1 MIRVVHRGSRCWLSP
16 IPGAG
21 VKKVLDPGSGTLCD
35 VYREDDF
42 TLHGRLTTV
51 WWRLNFETFKC
62 FLMSSLVITRFDL
75 PGIYKIVLSF
85 AELVRGWE
93 KTMQGWCVP
102 DRKFLDVAPL
112 KQSVPWIL
120 CPDHGPRSV
129 DRYRGLGRPPA
140 PNESVG
146 RLAGFAYA
154 PDQVYWIGAL
164 PSDARSAHIPLR
176 SAKARGS
183 WKSGVASLNQI
194 KGMGWFSQGHNRQG
208 TLCPRDATSKNFPV
222 GDTSVGDGLTLHRK
236 NLALWDSTQGTH
248 CPLRNFRGNE
258 MREE

>member
-1 MIRVVHRGSRCWLSP
+1 MIRVVHRGSGCWLSP

-176 SAKARGS
+176 SAKARGRLGS
-183 WKSGVASLNQI
+183 RVSLRSIKSKEWDGSVRSKLA
-194 KGMGWFSQGHNRQG
+194 KGHFVQGMQHLRIFR
-208 TLCPRDATSKNFPV
+208 L
-222 GDTSVGDGLTLHRK
+222 
-236 NLALWDSTQGTH
+236 GTH
-248 CPLRNFRGNE
+248 RAG
-258 MREE
+258 MD